1 MLWAGRL
8 GSSRAGMAQEEQTQ
22 QQTAPK
28 CHLLVVPPPRGD
40 EDQTVWANPDLEEHV
55 APMAQDGQQ
64 AGVLLQ

>member
-1 MLWAGRL
+1 
-8 GSSRAGMAQEEQTQ
+8 MAQEEQTQ